1 MTVMGCS
8 TLNRIWYD
16 SEDKNDELKL
26 KLPKEVSDATQSV

>member
-1 MTVMGCS
+1 MGCS